1 MSVGTDGLS
10 AASNGLC
17 KGADD
22 LCRGLDGL
30 CVARIDLSGRKPQM
44 KNSEGNY
51 YNAFVRVPDFGAEN
65 TADFPSGSV
74 GVTILRRL
82 RQRLMA

>member
-1 MSVGTDGLS
+1 
-10 AASNGLC
+10 
-17 KGADD
+17 
-22 LCRGLDGL
+22 
-30 CVARIDLSGRKPQM
+30 M